1 MRLFIYTVRNAFMEV
16 LGRLCAIMGEEET
29 SMGNLIV

>member
-1 MRLFIYTVRNAFMEV
+1 MRLFIYNAEFMEV